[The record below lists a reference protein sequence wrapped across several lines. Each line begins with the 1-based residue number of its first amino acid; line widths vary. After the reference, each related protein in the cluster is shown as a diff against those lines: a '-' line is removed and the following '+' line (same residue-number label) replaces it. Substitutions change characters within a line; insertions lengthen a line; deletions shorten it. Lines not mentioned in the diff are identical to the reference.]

1 MLRPFAAIT
10 ILLTVAATS
19 VATAS
24 PDDSRRREVEVE
36 AALVAYLGDDARSI
50 RAVVIE
56 GHVLLVGTVHERVT
70 QELSKEVALS
80 LAGVER
86 ATSRVVAL
94 NDPTLLDG
102 KAMVEGKDAEL
113 EIKVKRALSRDAG
126 DAVARALEVE
136 AVDGVVC
143 LRGSTADAAGH
154 DRAIAVAANVPG
166 VVRVL
171 DLVRPAG

>member
-1 MLRPFAAIT
+1 MSRPFAAIA
-10 ILLTVAATS
+10 LLLAFGATTAAVAG
-19 VATAS
+19 
-24 PDDSRRREVEVE
+24 PDDSRRREVEIE
-36 AALVAYLGDDARSI
+36 SALVARLGDDARSI
-50 RAVVIE
+50 RAVVID
-56 GHVLLVGTVHERVT
+56 GHVLLIGTVHERVT
-70 QELSKEVALS
+70 QELSKEVVLS

-86 ATSRVVAL
+86 ATNRVVAL

-113 EIKVKRALSRDAG
+113 EIKVKRALARDAG
-126 DAVARALEVE
+126 EGVARALEVE

-143 LRGSTADAAGH
+143 LRGTTADAAGH
-154 DRAIAVAANVPG
+154 QRAVEVATKVPG